1 MRILV
6 VDDEQAVRE
15 SLERTLRFE
24 GYEVTVAGDGVEAL
38 DRVEH
43 DRPDAVV
50 LDVLMSRLD
59 GLETCRRLRARGD
72 GLPVLLLTARD
83 AVADRVTGLDV
94 GADDYLA
101 KPFALEELL
110 ARLRALLRRVAGGVA
125 GAAEEAGRLEFA
137 DLRLDLG
144 TREVRRGGRSVELTR
159 TEFLLLELFLRHP
172 RQVLTRS
179 VILDRVWGFDFETS
193 SNSLEVYVGHLR
205 RKTEAGGEP
214 RLVHTV
220 RGVGYVLR
228 EPGG

>member
-24 GYEVTVAGDGVEAL
+24 GYEVTVAGDGAEAL
-38 DRVEH
+38 ERVEQ

-50 LDVLMSRLD
+50 LDVLMPRLD

-72 GLPVLLLTARD
+72 SVAVLLLTARD
-83 AVADRVTGLDV
+83 GVADRVTGLDV
-94 GADDYLA
+94 GADDYLV

-110 ARLRALLRRVAGGVA
+110 ARLRALLRRAAAGGA
-125 GAAEEAGRLEFA
+125 SSGGEADRLEFA

-144 TREVRRGGRSVELTR
+144 TREVRRGGRTLELTR
-159 TEFLLLELFLRHP
+159 TEYQLLELFLRHP

-179 VILDRVWGFDFETS
+179 LILDRVWGFDFETS

-205 RKTEAGGEP
+205 RKSEASGEP
-214 RLVHTV
+214 RLLHTV

-228 EPGG
+228 EPAG

>member
-6 VDDEQAVRE
+6 VDDEQAVRG

-38 DRVEH
+38 DRVER

-50 LDVLMSRLD
+50 LDVLMPRLD

-72 GLPVLLLTARD
+72 GLRVLLLTARD

-94 GADDYLA
+94 GADDYLV

-110 ARLRALLRRVAGGVA
+110 ARLRALLRRAAAGTAPA
-125 GAAEEAGRLEFA
+125 GEAGRLEFA

-144 TREVRRGGRSVELTR
+144 TREVRRGGRLLELTR
-159 TEFLLLELFLRHP
+159 TEFLLLELLLRHP

-193 SNSLEVYVGHLR
+193 SNSLMSCVGNWMNN
-205 RKTEAGGEP
+205 
-214 RLVHTV
+214 LVWL
-220 RGVGYVLR
+220 GY
-228 EPGG
+228 G

>member
-6 VDDEQAVRE
+6 VDDEQAVRG

-38 DRVEH
+38 DRVER

-50 LDVLMSRLD
+50 LDVLMPRLD

-72 GLPVLLLTARD
+72 GLRVLLLTARD

-94 GADDYLA
+94 GADDYLV

-110 ARLRALLRRVAGGVA
+110 ARLRAL
-125 GAAEEAGRLEFA
+125 
-137 DLRLDLG
+137 
-144 TREVRRGGRSVELTR
+144 TR
-159 TEFLLLELFLRHP
+159 TEFLLLELLLRHP

-193 SNSLEVYVGHLR
+193 SNSLMSCVGN
-205 RKTEAGGEP
+205 
-214 RLVHTV
+214 
-220 RGVGYVLR
+220 
-228 EPGG
+228 